1 VLDPLSPTATVQ
13 RPSTVRSQA
22 WMERARINLLQNY
35 KQQPVVLERGQG
47 TRVFDADGREYLDL
61 LGGIATLPFGHCHPE
76 ITAAVKAQLDKLW
89 HVSNVFYSEPQI
101 ALAEK
106 LLQLSG
112 LDRAFFCNSGAE
124 ANEALIKLARK
135 VQKDRGQMER
145 VEFLCFERSFHGRT
159 LATVTATGQPKYQKG
174 FEPLPPGF
182 LHVPYGDLAA
192 VKKAVGPRTAAIFVE
207 PIQGEGGVRP
217 APVGFLVALRALC
230 DEVGALLLV
239 DEVQTGLGRTGR
251 MFAFQHAG
259 IRPDGFSLA
268 KGLGNGLPIG
278 AMVCTEEAGHAL
290 QPGTHGSTFGGN
302 PVTAAAALA
311 TLTLAAEPAMLA
323 SVRAKGE
330 SFLAQLRELQAQLPD
345 KVVEARGEGL
355 LLGVELAFDAGPI
368 VGRMREQGVLCNLAG
383 ERTVRFAPSYLVT
396 SEEMERG
403 VLALRRSLTADAAGD
418 FRPVI

>member
-1 VLDPLSPTATVQ
+1 VLDPQSPTATVQ
-13 RPSTVRSQA
+13 RASTVQSQA
-22 WMERARINLLQNY
+22 WMDRARENLLQNY

-47 TRVFDADGREYLDL
+47 TRVWDADGREYLDL
-61 LGGIATLPFGHCHPE
+61 LGGIATLPFGHCHPG

-135 VQKDRGQMER
+135 VQKDRGQTER
-145 VEFLCFERSFHGRT
+145 VELVCFERSFHGRT

-174 FEPLPPGF
+174 FEPLPAGF
-182 LHVPYGDLAA
+182 LHVPYGDVEA
-192 VKKAVGPRTAAIFVE
+192 VRRAVGPRTAAILVE

-217 APVGFLVALRALC
+217 APEGFLRTLRTLC

-251 MFAFQHAG
+251 MFGFQHAG
-259 IRPDGFSLA
+259 IRPDAFSLA

-278 AMVCTEEAGHAL
+278 AMVCTEEAGKAL

-311 TLTLAAEPAMLA
+311 TVTLASEPGLLA
-323 SVRAKGE
+323 SNRAKGE
-330 SFLAQLRELQAQLPD
+330 YFLGKLLELKAQLPD
-345 KVVEARGEGL
+345 QVVDARGQGL
-355 LLGVELAFDAGPI
+355 LLGVELASDAGPM
-368 VGRMREQGVLCNLAG
+368 VGRMREQGILCNLAG

-396 SEEMERG
+396 NEEMDRG
-403 VLALRRSLTADAAGD
+403 VLALRRALTAGSE
-418 FRPVI
+418 FRPAI

>member
-1 VLDPLSPTATVQ
+1 VLDPLSPKAVLQ
-13 RPSTVRSQA
+13 RPATVRSQA
-22 WMERARINLLQNY
+22 WMDRARINLLQNY
-35 KQQPVVLERGQG
+35 KQQPIVLERGQG
-47 TRVFDADGREYLDL
+47 TRVWDADGREYLDL

-76 ITAAVKAQLDKLW
+76 IVAAVKAQLDKLW

-106 LLQLSG
+106 LLEASG

-135 VQKDRGQMER
+135 VQKDRGQTER
-145 VEFLCFERSFHGRT
+145 VELLCFERSFHGRT

-174 FEPLPPGF
+174 FEPLPQGF
-182 LHVPYGDLAA
+182 LHVPYGDLEA
-192 VKKAVGPRTAAIFVE
+192 VRRAVGPKTAAVLVE
-207 PIQGEGGVRP
+207 PIQGEGGVRV
-217 APVGFLVALRALC
+217 APEGFLRALRALC
-230 DEVGALLLV
+230 DASSILLLV

-251 MFAFQHAG
+251 MFGFEHAG
-259 IRPDGFSLA
+259 IRPDAFSLA

-278 AMVCTEEAGHAL
+278 AMVCTEEAGKAL

-311 TLTLAAEPAMLA
+311 TVTLAMDPALLA
-323 SVRAKGE
+323 SVRKKGE
-330 SFLAQLRELQAQLPD
+330 HFMAGFRALQSELKD
-345 KVVEARGEGL
+345 MVVDVRGQGL
-355 LLGVELAFDAGPI
+355 LIGVELAADASPV

-383 ERTVRFAPSYLVT
+383 ERTLRFAPPYLVT
-396 SEEMERG
+396 EEEMDRG
-403 VLALRRSLTADAAGD
+403 VLTLKRALTATAD

>member
-1 VLDPLSPTATVQ
+1 
-13 RPSTVRSQA
+13 
-22 WMERARINLLQNY
+22 MERARLNLLQNY
-35 KQQPVVLERGQG
+35 KQQPIVLERGLG
-47 TRVFDADGREYLDL
+47 TRVWDADGREYLDL

-106 LLQLSG
+106 LLAASG
-112 LDRAFFCNSGAE
+112 LDRVFFCNSGAE

-135 VQKDRGQMER
+135 VQKDRGQVQR
-145 VEFLCFERSFHGRT
+145 VEFVCFERSFHGRT

-182 LHVPYGDLAA
+182 LHVPYGDLEA
-192 VKKAVGPRTAAIFVE
+192 VRLAVGPRTAAIFVE
-207 PIQGEGGVRP
+207 PIQGEGGVRL
-217 APVGFLVALRALC
+217 APEGFLQALRRLC
-230 DEVGALLLV
+230 DQLGALLLV

-259 IRPDGFSLA
+259 IRPDAFSLA

-278 AMVCTEEAGHAL
+278 AMVCTEETGKAL

-311 TLTLAAEPAMLA
+311 TVTLASEPALLA
-323 SVRAKGE
+323 SNRAKGE
-330 SFLAQLRELQAQLPD
+330 HFLAQLKELKAELPD
-345 KVVEARGEGL
+345 QVVEARGQGL
-355 LLGVELAFDAGPI
+355 LLGVELAVDAGP
-368 VGRMREQGVLCNLAG
+368 VVARMREQGVLCNLAG

-396 SEEMERG
+396 VEDMDRG
-403 VLALRRSLTADAAGD
+403 VLALRRALTAGAPTDS
-418 FRPVI
+418 RPTI

>member
-1 VLDPLSPTATVQ
+1 MLDPLSPTAAVQ
-13 RPSTVRSQA
+13 RQSTVRSQA
-22 WMERARINLLQNY
+22 WMDRARINLLQNY

-47 TRVFDADGREYLDL
+47 TRVWDADGREYLDL

-76 ITAAVKAQLDKLW
+76 ITAAVKAQLEKLW

-106 LLQLSG
+106 LLLLSG

-124 ANEALIKLARK
+124 ANEALIKMARK
-135 VQKDRGQMER
+135 TQKDRGQTER
-145 VEFLCFERSFHGRT
+145 VEFVCFERSFHGRT

-182 LHVPYGDLAA
+182 LHVPYGDLEA
-192 VKKAVGPRTAAIFVE
+192 VRRAVGPRTAAVLVE
-207 PIQGEGGVRP
+207 PIQGEGGVRL
-217 APVGFLVALRALC
+217 APEGFLRALRLLC
-230 DEVGALLLV
+230 DEVGLLLLV

-278 AMVCTEEAGHAL
+278 AMVCTEEAGRAL
-290 QPGTHGSTFGGN
+290 VPGTHGSTFGGN

-311 TLTLAAEPAMLA
+311 TLGLA
-323 SVRAKGE
+323 SDPALLTANRAKGE
-330 SFLAQLRELQAQLPD
+330 HFLAGLRQLQAQLPNQ
-345 KVVEARGEGL
+345 VVDVRGQGL
-355 LLGVELAFDAGPI
+355 LLGVELALDGGPI

-383 ERTVRFAPSYLVT
+383 ERTIRFAPAYVVT
-396 SEEMERG
+396 LEEMDRG
-403 VLALRRSLTADAAGD
+403 VLALRRALMADAVTD
-418 FRPVI
+418 FSPAI

>member
-1 VLDPLSPTATVQ
+1 
-13 RPSTVRSQA
+13 
-22 WMERARINLLQNY
+22 MERASLHLLQNY
-35 KQQPVVLERGQG
+35 KQQPVVLERGLG
-47 TRVFDADGREYLDL
+47 TRVWDADGREYLDL

-106 LLQLSG
+106 LLAASE
-112 LDRAFFCNSGAE
+112 LDRVFFCNSGAE

-135 VQKDRGQMER
+135 VQKDRGQTER
-145 VEFLCFERSFHGRT
+145 VEFVCFERSFHGRT

-182 LHVPYGDLAA
+182 LHVPYGDFEA
-192 VKKAVGPRTAAIFVE
+192 VRRAVGGRTAAIFVE
-207 PIQGEGGVRP
+207 PIQGEGGVRL
-217 APVGFLVALRALC
+217 APEGFLLALRRLS
-230 DEVGALLLV
+230 DQVGALLLV

-251 MFAFQHAG
+251 MFGFQHAG
-259 IRPDGFSLA
+259 IRPDAFSLA

-278 AMVCTEEAGHAL
+278 AMVCTEEAGKAL

-311 TLTLAAEPAMLA
+311 TVTLASEPALLA
-323 SVRAKGE
+323 SNRAKGE
-330 SFLAQLRELQAQLPD
+330 HFLAKLRELKAQLPD
-345 KVVEARGEGL
+345 QVVEARGQGL
-355 LLGVELAFDAGPI
+355 LLGVELAFDAGP
-368 VGRMREQGVLCNLAG
+368 VVARMREQGVLCNLAG

-396 SEEMERG
+396 VEEMDRG
-403 VLALRRSLTADAAGD
+403 VLALRRALTAPTDVGPAS
-418 FRPVI
+418 